1 MSRIDP
7 TVIRTLTE
15 HAHEIVAGSYKNVD
29 KVFGLT
35 DKTSNDPELAELAE
49 SFGMMSV
56 KIEAREYAL
65 EQKIEEL
72 RQKNEHIAALNDL
85 RSLLSKAFVSVVL
98 LIASYIFLLGFLYNS
113 NLTDTRSIRFFE
125 TYPVIEAISLLII
138 LYVVWFSKLHI
149 RDFGWTLQGWRR
161 SVVESLLVSA
171 GVVILLI
178 VLKVMAFRYL
188 PDLFR
193 EHRIIDLSQFGFTY
207 ITYIV
212 VAPLQE
218 FISRGVTQGTLAKL
232 LDIRHKG
239 FVSILVTTMLFGA
252 MHMMSSFNL
261 AIASI
266 VMGWIW
272 GWMYHRQQNLVGVS
286 LSHFLIGNISG
297 LMGYWDFF

>member
-1 MSRIDP
+1 MSRTDHI
-7 TVIRTLTE
+7 VIRTLTE
-15 HAHEIVAGSYKNVD
+15 HANEIVAGSYKNVD

-35 DKTSNDPELAELAE
+35 DKTRNDPEMAELAE
-49 SFGMMSV
+49 SFAMMSV

-72 RQKNEHIAALNDL
+72 RQKNEQIASLNMV
-85 RSLLSKAFVSVVL
+85 RSVLSKAFVSIVL
-98 LIASYIFLLGFLYNS
+98 IIAMYIFLLGFLYNS
-113 NLTDTRSIRFFE
+113 NLTDTKSVNFFE

-138 LYVVWFSKLHI
+138 LRIVWLSKLHI
-149 RDFGWTLQGWRR
+149 RDFGLTLKGWKR
-161 SVVESLLVSA
+161 SAMESLLVSG
-171 GVVILLI
+171 GVIVLLVILKL
-178 VLKVMAFRYL
+178 MAFKYL

-193 EHRIIDLSQFGFTY
+193 ERKIFDLSLFGIPY

-218 FISRGVTQGTLAKL
+218 FISRGVIQGTLAKL

-239 FVSILVTTMLFGA
+239 FISILVTTMLFGA

-261 AIASI
+261 AMASI

-286 LSHFLIGNISG
+286 LSHFLVGNIAG
-297 LMGYWDFF
+297 LMGFWDFF